1 MITFRL
7 VLLLLAFVLFAL
19 AAAGIAS
26 RLNLVAKGL
35 AVWVL
40 ALIIA

>member
-7 VLLLLAFVLFAL
+7 VLLLLAFVLFVL
-19 AAAGIAS
+19 ASAGIAS
-26 RLNLVAKGL
+26 RVNLVALGL

-40 ALIIA
+40 ALIIG